1 MSIENI
7 LQQVDNEIATL
18 TKARAALTGLGSGKR
33 IVKGKRVISSI
44 ARKRMAKAQRARWA
58 KVRSLKRSKR

>member
-7 LQQVDNEIATL
+7 VQQLDKEIADL
-18 TKARAALTGLGSGKR
+18 QKARVALSGLGSGKQA
-33 IVKGKRVISSI
+33 VKGKRVISAI

-58 KVRSLKRSKR
+58 KFRAVKKR